1 MSSATAGGTADAIQ
15 LHFCQKCGISVP
27 VGDIETGRARPAP
40 GGYICPGCIYEELAA
55 TGATTAAPPASS
67 IYRVLSTLALLYL
80 VGATS
85 FLLYRELHRVETS
98 VDLSPVASREDTLRL
113 DEKLTALGDQQRGAV
128 LTLQDNDQRLAESL
142 TAMNGRLSDAE
153 RDTLRWRLASDA
165 RDYEL
170 SKNLLGL
177 AKNTVGLKD
186 ELATILARE
195 SEAIRAAVQAAGTG
209 AGGGVQ
215 TQVGTQ
221 PPAVTVTMPAASPT
235 EQSRQVQ
242 EEIRKLGDMKASETV
257 RYSAAMELGHL
268 RDPSSVEA
276 LVKALNN
283 DPDDLVQRG
292 AAWALGKIGDKAVP
306 AVPALIA
313 KLGGKAAFVGY
324 MCDLAL
330 QDITKSLT
338 GAEVDYHYDPTLKR
352 KERKAIRR
360 KWEQWW
366 EQNRAQYVSKG

>member
-55 TGATTAAPPASS
+55 TGATTATPPSS
-67 IYRVLSTLALLYL
+67 SVYRVLSTLALLYL

-113 DEKLTALGDQQRGAV
+113 DEKLTALADQQRGAV
-128 LTLQDNDQRLAESL
+128 LTLQDNDQRLSESL
-142 TAMNGRLSDAE
+142 TALNGRLSESEKGA
-153 RDTLRWRLASDA
+153 LRWRLDSDN

-177 AKNTVGLKD
+177 AKKTVGLKD
-186 ELATILARE
+186 ELATILAQE
-195 SEAIRAAVQAAGTG
+195 SEAIRAAIQAAATA
-209 AGGGVQ
+209 AGGAQ
-215 TQVGTQ
+215 TPVGTQ
-221 PPAVTVTMPAASPT
+221 PSATVTTQTVSPS

-268 RDPSSVEA
+268 RDPSSVEP

-338 GAEVDYHYDPTLKR
+338 GAAVDYHYDPTLKR
-352 KERKAIRR
+352 KERAAIRR